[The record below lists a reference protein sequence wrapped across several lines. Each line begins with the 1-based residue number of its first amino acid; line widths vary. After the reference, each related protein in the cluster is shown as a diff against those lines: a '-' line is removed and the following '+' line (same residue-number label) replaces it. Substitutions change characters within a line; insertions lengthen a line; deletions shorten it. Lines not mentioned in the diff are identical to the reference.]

1 MAKRE
6 LPPFS
11 VCIIFIVL
19 MLLGAALMPSLSL
32 QMEPSSRS
40 NLLYVDFRWP
50 GANPEMLEM
59 EVTTK
64 LEGAYART
72 RGLTKISSVTNQDY
86 GSITLEVDKSENID
100 AIKLYLSSVTR
111 SLEKEFPDGVI
122 LGSVSGG
129 EMHSEDID
137 NEAEHLLM
145 TYVAIGPGTSQDV
158 ADFIERSITKKLSD
172 LEGISKI
179 SVEGATPFQ
188 WVLYYDS
195 DLLSELNIQA
205 NDIYNAVNNYYT
217 RQEGGRVL
225 FTDFPE
231 KSYAYMI
238 FKGCED
244 DKLEDIGNI
253 SIKNDGGKIVRL
265 ADIVSIDYVERKP
278 STYMR
283 INGLNNININIYNT
297 NSANIIDLSSKIQ
310 RRMKELER
318 DFPEGYSMKMMRD
331 ESEDL
336 GDEIQSNLIRTFI
349 TILVLLAFVYLT
361 RRDLRYLGII
371 AASLLANT
379 LIAMIF
385 YKLFNVEIHIY
396 TLAGIAVS
404 FGLTIDNVIV
414 MADHYS
420 HHRNRRVFMAI
431 IAATLTTTGALLVI
445 FNMDS
450 EVMRKMWG
458 FSAVI
463 IINLL
468 VSIVVALLFV
478 PALLEYFPLR
488 GSHWNSHSKS
498 DSEAASST
506 DLNDSEAESSTP
518 RSLRSEKR
526 HRWSEQRRLRN
537 IAIFSR
543 LYERYIRYFRRFR
556 WLYITILILA
566 FGIPIFLLPQAIE
579 TRDITPTRFAKIYNS
594 TIGGKFF
601 ATIRPSLE
609 KYMGG
614 ALHLFMTDGGGEGWI
629 PTDSDSQRR
638 TTITV
643 EMTMPLGATLE
654 QMNDAMMKIENFVAG
669 FDQIESF
676 YTRVQNANRGMM
688 TIRLKREFETGGT
701 AQTLSDEIFSFCNT
715 IGNADCNV
723 VGSGKAFNNITSSSF
738 RERKLK
744 VTGYN
749 YRRVREYAEEVRDAL
764 AEYRRVQRLYIGN
777 ASTPDDNKEYALHV
791 DRKLLARNNSNIQS
805 ILAVL
810 QSFSKSDDR
819 YSNAYMNGEL
829 KQVVLRPTDSEK
841 LTLWEFMN
849 TPIRGSDSYFRLAD
863 IGEIVEES
871 SFESISKVNQEYEIA
886 VQYDFIGDNS
896 LAYSTGLEVAA
907 MMNKKLPIG
916 FKVSSEGGF
925 FTWGT
930 RGGVDERVWYIL
942 TVIAIIFVICS
953 TLLESLKQAMLVVLI
968 VPISLIGSFLG
979 FSLFNV
985 EFNEGGLASFILMC
999 GLSVNSILYIFNDY
1013 NIRIS
1018 KGAKPGVHTYTKAYN
1033 AKIIPILLTT
1043 LSTIVGFIPFLVGD
1057 SSPFWKSLA
1066 TGTISG
1072 LIFSIFV
1079 LFFVL
1084 PIFSL
1089 RYDQVSTK

>member
-40 NLLYVDFRWP
+40 NLLYVDFSWP

-72 RGLTKISSVTNQDY
+72 RGLTKISSVTNQDNGY
-86 GSITLEVDKSENID
+86 ITLEVDKSENID

-122 LGSVSGG
+122 LGSVSDG
-129 EMHSEDID
+129 EMRSQDID
-137 NEAEHLLM
+137 NEAEHLLL
-145 TYVAIGPGTSQDV
+145 TYVAVGPGTSQDV
-158 ADFIERSITKKLSD
+158 ADFIERCITKKLSD

-188 WVLYYDS
+188 WILNYDS

-205 NDIYNAVNNYYT
+205 SDIYNAVNNYYM
-217 RQEGGRVL
+217 RKEEGRVL

-238 FKGCED
+238 YRGCED
-244 DKLEDIGNI
+244 DKLDDIGNI

-265 ADIVSIDYVERKP
+265 ADIVSIDYVERKA

-283 INGLNNININIYNT
+283 INGLNNINVNIYNT

-310 RRMKELER
+310 RRMRELER
-318 DFPEGYSMKMMRD
+318 DLPEGFSMKMMRD

-336 GDEIQSNLIRTFI
+336 GDEIQSNLIRTLI
-349 TILVLLAFVYLT
+349 TVLVLLAFVYLT

-420 HHRNRRVFMAI
+420 HHRNRKVFMAI

-445 FNMDS
+445 FNMDN

-488 GSHWNSHSKS
+488 GSHWSSHSKS
-498 DSEAASST
+498 DSSVV
-506 DLNDSEAESSTP
+506 SSTP
-518 RSLRSEKR
+518 QSSQSEKHHRRSE
-526 HRWSEQRRLRN
+526 HRRLRN
-537 IAIFSR
+537 IAIFSG
-543 LYERYIRYFRRFR
+543 LYERYIRYFRRYR

-579 TRDITPTRFAKIYNS
+579 THGITPTRFAKIYNS

-629 PTDSDSQRR
+629 PTDTDSQKR
-638 TTITV
+638 TTIIV

-676 YTRVQNANRGMM
+676 YTRVQNANRGIM

-723 VGSGKAFNNITSSSF
+723 VGSGKAFNNITSSSS

-777 ASTPDDNKEYALHV
+777 AYSPDDNKEYALHV
-791 DRKLLARNNSNIQS
+791 DRKLLARNNSNIQN
-805 ILAVL
+805 ILGVL
-810 QSFSKSDDR
+810 KNFSKSDDH

-829 KQVVLRPTDSEK
+829 KQVVLRPTDSEN

-849 TPIRGSDSYFRLAD
+849 TPIRGEDSYFRLAD

-896 LAYSTGLEVAA
+896 LAHSTGYEVAE

-916 FKVSSEGGF
+916 FKVSSEGGYI
-925 FTWGT
+925 TWEK

-985 EFNEGGLASFILMC
+985 DFNEGGLASFILMC